1 MKIVKIKKHDDYVR
15 FSFTIDTE
23 NGKGLEFKTQVCGGI
38 TKNRIGK
45 ISFMNIEDMD
55 YETEF
60 KVFGEYTDYR
70 KFQEFYKNL
79 YGINK
84 HTELIQKIEDT
95 CQEMILDKYPKSLKN
110 LSIEDKKEMLIE
122 LIGYDKNLNTWEEKI
137 LTSQDKKNHHLTY
150 IKMGI
155 EDTKDSASLYYE
167 EIKVYFTSSYWVKE
181 IFRTTPGF
189 ETLIRTFTFND
200 RKIQG
205 VEIHDVLNL
214 IENN

>member
-1 MKIVKIKKHDDYVR
+1 
-15 FSFTIDTE
+15 
-23 NGKGLEFKTQVCGGI
+23 
-38 TKNRIGK
+38 
-45 ISFMNIEDMD
+45 MNIEDMD

-95 CQEMILDKYPKSLKN
+95 CQETILEKYPKSLKN

-122 LIGYDKNLNTWEEKI
+122 LIGYDKKLNTWEEKI

-150 IKMGI
+150 IKMG
-155 EDTKDSASLYYE
+155 ED
-167 EIKVYFTSSYWVKE
+167 IKVYFTSSYWVKE
-181 IFRTTPGF
+181 IFRTIPGF
-189 ETLIRTFTFND
+189 ETLIRTFTFDD

-205 VEIHDVLNL
+205 VEIQDVLNL

>member
-38 TKNRIGK
+38 TKNRIGG

-95 CQEMILDKYPKSLKN
+95 CQETILEKYPKSLKN

-122 LIGYDKNLNTWEEKI
+122 LIGYDKKLNTWEEKI

-150 IKMGI
+150 IKMG
-155 EDTKDSASLYYE
+155 E

-181 IFRTTPGF
+181 IFRTIPGF